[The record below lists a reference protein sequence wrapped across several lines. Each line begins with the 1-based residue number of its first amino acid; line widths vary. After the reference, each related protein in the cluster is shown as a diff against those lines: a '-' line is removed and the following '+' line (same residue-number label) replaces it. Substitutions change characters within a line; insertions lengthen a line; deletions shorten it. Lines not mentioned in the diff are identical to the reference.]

1 MFAVIRIRGSIKVQK
16 KINDALEII
25 RLHRVNHMV
34 LIDEKSRKMIERGKD
49 YITFG
54 EIDEGVLAKV
64 LEKWGRLP
72 GRKRLDAEFLK
83 EKGFKDFAEMAN
95 AIIEGKKKIKDLEIK
110 PVFRLHPPRKGFER
124 KGIKKSYSIGGV
136 LGYRGKEINKLI
148 LKMI

>member
-25 RLHRVNHMV
+25 RLHRVNHMSLV
-34 LIDEKSRKMIERGKD
+34 DDKSRKMIEKGKD
-49 YITFG
+49 YVTFG
-54 EIDEGVLAKV
+54 EINEEVLAKV

-72 GRKRLDAEFLK
+72 GRKRLGTEFLK
-83 EKGFKDFAEMAN
+83 EKGFKDFAEMAK

-136 LGYRGKEINKLI
+136 LGYRGEEINKLI